1 MVRMATDV
9 VYFLNPGH
17 VGSLEGLHAFLK
29 LLAKASGSDC
39 QVLLELSTPD
49 WHAIDA
55 AASRQVDPL
64 SKYRHN
70 EWAVLEC
77 SVSTEDCIGESFPLL
92 FAEPLVVADA
102 ARLSG
107 WQCKVVLEDRNR
119 HQALVRLTK

>member
-17 VGSLEGLHAFLK
+17 AGKPQIF
-29 LLAKASGSDC
+29 
-39 QVLLELSTPD
+39 
-49 WHAIDA
+49 
-55 AASRQVDPL
+55 RQCFGNC
-64 SKYRHN
+64 RHN